1 MSPQPR
7 TYRQLQPEDR
17 VTLASLKQ
25 QHYSVREIASVLGRS
40 ASTVSRELRRNA
52 SAGHYGSAT
61 AQHSCQHRR
70 EQSRPLRKLHSD
82 ALLFGLVQ
90 HLLGQRWSPEQIA
103 LTLARIYP
111 KGHEHRVSHETIYN
125 CIYAQ
130 PVGELRKE
138 LIACLRH
145 AHNKRVPRSKGKDRR
160 GQIPEMLSIHM
171 RPPEVEDRQ
180 FPGHWE
186 GDLIKGEGN
195 ASAVGTLVER
205 TSRLLI
211 LVKLPH
217 PKPASAANVLQAFT
231 DKLNGIAQPMRLS
244 LTYDQGRE
252 MAMHKKLTAQ
262 TGMAVYFCDPHSPW
276 QRGTNENTNGLVR
289 QYLPKGTDLSGYSQ
303 EQLDAIADEINRRP
317 RKGLGVRSPLAV
329 YRELLLNSPQHST
342 LVH

>member
-25 QHYSVREIASVLGRS
+25 QHYSVRKIASVLGRS

-160 GQIPEMLSIHM
+160 GQIPDMLSIHL